1 MNALEQM
8 LYKTDWGD
16 IDILIIDLPPGTGDA
31 QLSICQRTPLT
42 GAIIVCTPQDLALLD
57 AVRGINMFRKVNVPV
72 IGIIENMS
80 YHICSKCGDIEYIF
94 GKDGAKR
101 TAEKMKINFLGE
113 IPLHSKIRE
122 TSDFGKPISIIEP
135 NSTHAISYLNISKR
149 VIEIIENEN
158 FIKEKPN
165 IVIE

>member
-1 MNALEQM
+1 MAQKELVFFFKKKNNNKF
-8 LYKTDWGD
+8 YFK
-16 IDILIIDLPPGTGDA
+16 II
-31 QLSICQRTPLT
+31 
-42 GAIIVCTPQDLALLD
+42 
-57 AVRGINMFRKVNVPV
+57 
-72 IGIIENMS
+72 
-80 YHICSKCGDIEYIF
+80 
-94 GKDGAKR
+94 
-101 TAEKMKINFLGE
+101 AEKMKINFLGE

-122 TSDFGKPISIIEP
+122 TSDFGKPISVIEP